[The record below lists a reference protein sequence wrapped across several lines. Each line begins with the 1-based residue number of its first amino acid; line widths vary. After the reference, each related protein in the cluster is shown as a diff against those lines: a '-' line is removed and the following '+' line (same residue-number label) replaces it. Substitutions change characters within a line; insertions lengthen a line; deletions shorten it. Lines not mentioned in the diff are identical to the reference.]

1 MRRLQNLLF
10 TFCIALR
17 CVTSAVGVI
26 HVTGYVGS
34 AVKVS
39 CSYDQGYESYEK
51 YLCKND
57 CGSNDDVLITT
68 SNPVTSKY
76 RIHDDKTARIFTTS
90 ISDLRSVD
98 AGKYWCGV
106 TRTGIDIY
114 TEVKLKL
121 VQDSCC
127 NSVTKIESYAGY
139 SVSFSCPYE
148 SRYQNNLKY
157 ICRGTRPST
166 CLQQALI
173 TSYNKENGRFR
184 LNDENMSTKFT
195 TKISSLT
202 QSDSGRYLC
211 GIQRNSDLH
220 LFCAFELKV
229 KDHCCDTVTNIESY
243 EGYSESINC
252 LYENQYQN
260 NLKYICRGN
269 QPSTCLQDALIT
281 SNNRENG
288 RFRLNDVK
296 MSRIFTVTISN
307 LTQSDSGHYLCG
319 VQTNSDHDVFSAV
332 ELRVKEWCCVR
343 STKITG
349 TVGQPLTLQC
359 PYPQQHRD
367 NRKFLCKGDHRNS
380 CRDMVTS
387 QNRFALQ
394 ADIYSNSFSVTITK
408 IQADDAGTYWCGS
421 DSQWRV
427 GNYTKIQLSVGARA
441 GNIEGNV
448 NLLAKEFSCVKSAKI
463 NGTVGHPLTLQCP
476 YPSQYRDNRK
486 FLCKG
491 DHRNNCTDMLKNQ
504 SRFTLQDASSSTF
517 IVIIS
522 KLETA
527 DAGTY
532 WCGSDSQW
540 RVGNYTKIQL
550 SVFPQST
557 LGKKN
562 PALYVIPPVLLLIC
576 ILVLVYKYRHSRI
589 EEAVLS
595 LRRNASRKKS
605 SKKVIGAAQSEIY
618 KNQGVVTSNDQ
629 STSNVYEEV
638 DVEVHYENLTAS
650 E

>member
-98 AGKYWCGV
+98 TGKYWCGV
-106 TRTGIDIY
+106 SRTGIDIY
-114 TEVKLKL
+114 TEVELKL

-127 NSVTKIESYAGY
+127 NSVKEVESYAGY
-139 SVSFSCPYE
+139 SVSFSCLYE
-148 SRYQNNLKY
+148 SQYQNSLKY
-157 ICRGTRPST
+157 ICRGTRPSM

-173 TSYNKENGRFR
+173 TSYNKQNGRFR
-184 LNDENMSTKFT
+184 FDEENMSTQLT

-252 LYENQYQN
+252 PYENQYQN
-260 NLKYICRGN
+260 SLKYICRGN
-269 QPSTCLQDALIT
+269 QPSTCLQRALIT

-296 MSRIFTVTISN
+296 MSRIFTVTISS

-359 PYPQQHRD
+359 PYPQQHQD
-367 NRKFLCKGDHRNS
+367 NRKFL
-380 CRDMVTS
+380 
-387 QNRFALQ
+387 L
-394 ADIYSNSFSVTITK
+394 TITK
-408 IQADDAGTYWCGS
+408 IQEDDAGTYWCGS

-427 GNYTKIQLSVGARA
+427 GNYTKIQLSV
-441 GNIEGNV
+441 
-448 NLLAKEFSCVKSAKI
+448 EFCCVKSAKI

-491 DHRNNCTDMLKNQ
+491 DQRNNCTDMLKNQ
-504 SRFTLQDASSSTF
+504 SRFTLQDASSSTL

-522 KLETA
+522 KLEAA

-540 RVGNYTKIQL
+540 GVGNYTKIQL

>member
-17 CVTSAVGVI
+17 CVTTAEEVI

-51 YLCKND
+51 YLCQND
-57 CGSNDDVLITT
+57 CHSDNDVLITT
-68 SNPVTSKY
+68 SNPVKSKY

-90 ISDLRSVD
+90 ISDLRSAD

-106 TRTGIDIY
+106 SRFGRDIY
-114 TEVKLKL
+114 TEVELKL

-127 NSVTKIESYAGY
+127 NSVKEVESYAGY

-157 ICRGTRPST
+157 ICKGTQPSM
-166 CLQQALI
+166 CLQRALI
-173 TSYNKENGRFR
+173 TSYNNQNGRFR
-184 LNDENMSTKFT
+184 FDDENILTQFT
-195 TKISSLT
+195 TKISRLT

-252 LYENQYQN
+252 PYESQYQN
-260 NLKYICRGN
+260 SLKYICRGN
-269 QPSTCLQDALIT
+269 QPSTCLQEAIIT
-281 SNNRENG
+281 SDNRESG

-296 MSRIFTVTISN
+296 MSRIFTVTISS
-307 LTQSDSGHYLCG
+307 LTQSDSGYYLCG

-332 ELRVKEWCCVR
+332 DLNVKEWCCVR

-349 TVGQPLTLQC
+349 TVGQLLTLQC
-359 PYPQQHRD
+359 PYPQQHQD

-380 CRDMVTS
+380 CRDMVMS
-387 QNRFALQ
+387 QNRFTLRD
-394 ADIYSNSFSVTITK
+394 DIYSNSFSVMITK
-408 IQADDAGTYWCGS
+408 LEEADAGTYWCGS

-427 GNYTKIQLSVGARA
+427 GNYTKIQLSV
-441 GNIEGNV
+441 
-448 NLLAKEFSCVKSAKI
+448 EFCCVKSTKI
-463 NGTVGHPLTLQCP
+463 NGTVGQPLTLQCP
-476 YPSQYRDNRK
+476 YPSQHRDNRK

-504 SRFTLQDASSSTF
+504 SRFTLQDASSNTF
-517 IVIIS
+517 IVMIS
-522 KLETA
+522 KLEVA
-527 DAGTY
+527 DGGTY

-557 LGKKN
+557 LGEKK

-576 ILVLVYKYRHSRI
+576 ILVLVYKYRRSRI

-605 SKKVIGAAQSEIY
+605 SKEVVGAAQSEIY
-618 KNQGVVTSNDQ
+618 KNQAVVTSNDQ
-629 STSNVYEEV
+629 TTCNIYEEV

-650 E
+650 D

>member
-1 MRRLQNLLF
+1 MWSLQNLLF
-10 TFCIALR
+10 TICIALR
-17 CVTSAVGVI
+17 CVTSAEEVI

-34 AVKVS
+34 KVEIS
-39 CSYDQGYESYEK
+39 CSYDKGYESYEK

-57 CGSNDDVLITT
+57 CGSDDDVLIKT
-68 SNPVTSKY
+68 SESRKNKY
-76 RIHDDKTARIFTTS
+76 RISDEKTARIVTAT
-90 ISDLRSVD
+90 IYDLRSVD

-106 TRTGIDIY
+106 SRTGIDIY
-114 TEVKLKL
+114 TEVELKL

-139 SVSFSCPYE
+139 SVSFSCPYQ
-148 SRYQNNLKY
+148 SQYQNNLKY
-157 ICRGTRPST
+157 ICRGTRPSM

-173 TSYNKENGRFR
+173 TSKKKKIGRFSM
-184 LNDENMSTKFT
+184 LTQFT

-220 LFCAFELKV
+220 LFYAFELKV
-229 KDHCCDTVTNIESY
+229 KDRCCDTVTNIESY

-252 LYENQYQN
+252 PHENQYQN
-260 NLKYICRGN
+260 SLKYICRGN

-296 MSRIFTVTISN
+296 MSRIFTVTISS

-332 ELRVKEWCCVR
+332 ELRVKVWCCVT
-343 STKITG
+343 STEITG

-359 PYPQQHRD
+359 PYPSQHRD

-387 QNRFALQ
+387 KSRFALQ
-394 ADIYSNSFSVTITK
+394 GGVYSNSFSVTITK
-408 IQADDAGTYWCGS
+408 LEEEDAGTYWCGS

-427 GNYTKIQLSVGARA
+427 GNYTKIQLSV
-441 GNIEGNV
+441 
-448 NLLAKEFSCVKSAKI
+448 EFCCVKSTKI
-463 NGTVGHPLTLQCP
+463 NGTVGQPLTLQCP
-476 YPSQYRDNRK
+476 YSPQHRDNRK

-491 DHRNNCTDMLKNQ
+491 DQHNSCMDMTNQ
-504 SRFTLQDASSSTF
+504 SRFTVHDNVSSSSF
-517 IVIIS
+517 LVMIAE
-522 KLETA
+522 LEAA

-540 RVGNYTKIQL
+540 KIGNYTKMEL
-550 SVFPQST
+550 SVFLQHT
-557 LGKKN
+557 LGTLETNN
-562 PALYVIPPVLLLIC
+562 PALYVVYIVTPVLLLMC
-576 ILVLVYKYRHSRI
+576 VLFILYKYRRSTVKGDEATSRNTQNK
-589 EEAVLS
+589 L
-595 LRRNASRKKS
+595 
-605 SKKVIGAAQSEIY
+605 
-618 KNQGVVTSNDQ
+618 
-629 STSNVYEEV
+629 
-638 DVEVHYENLTAS
+638 
-650 E
+650 